1 MPWFLLRA
9 LQRTAR
15 IFVLR
20 FAPGWIS
27 WALCWIPRRTGRIHA
42 QEAVISAAY
51 SKVKVMVIPTNEE
64 LVVAREVRRFF
75 GKQKNNLT
83 ESKQSYFMAHQA
95 IGLLETRGLVALV
108 GGNGR
113 DVKGG

>member
-1 MPWFLLRA
+1 MELMPWFLLRA

-20 FAPGWIS
+20 FAARLDQLGIVLDPEANS
-27 WALCWIPRRTGRIHA
+27 RIHA

-64 LVVAREVRRFF
+64 LVVAREVRRFLEN
-75 GKQKNNLT
+75 KKNNLT
-83 ESKQSYFMAHQA
+83 ESKQSYLWHIKQSDYWKPAVSWPWWR
-95 IGLLETRGLVALV
+95 ERTRC
-108 GGNGR
+108 
-113 DVKGG
+113 